1 MIKSKKYKDIV
12 NELELKS
19 KEQLL
24 YFLQSYSSELR
35 HINLHC
41 TDLCDSNTGIPYIR
55 SVLASGLKVL
65 NDKNDSYHMSE
76 DVHQK
81 AKSIIGYV
89 QKNKN
94 HNYSTNEIMFS
105 LGYIAIYYKLA
116 IKKVA

>member
-1 MIKSKKYKDIV
+1 MIKSKNYKDIV
-12 NELELKS
+12 NELELKT

-35 HINLHC
+35 HTTLHC
-41 TDLCDSNTGIPYIR
+41 RDLCDVITDIPYIR

-65 NDKNDSYHMSE
+65 NDIGGTYHMSE
-76 DVHQK
+76 EVHQK
-81 AKSIIGYV
+81 AKNIIGYV

-94 HNYSTNEIMFS
+94 HNYSTNEIMFT